1 MFFFVVVVIFIYFQ
15 ESKRPKIKILN
26 IIRSRNGMKSE
37 NSESVFGFKANKRKM
52 HKYNQSLKK
61 EHLLEE
67 TIKQK
72 EQNVRKYR
80 E

>member
-1 MFFFVVVVIFIYFQ
+1 
-15 ESKRPKIKILN
+15 
-26 IIRSRNGMKSE
+26 MKSE

-52 HKYNQSLKK
+52 HKYNQRNKK
-61 EHLLEE
+61 HLLEE

>member
-1 MFFFVVVVIFIYFQ
+1 
-15 ESKRPKIKILN
+15 
-26 IIRSRNGMKSE
+26 MKSE
-37 NSESVFGFKANKRKM
+37 NSVYLFGFKANKRKM
-52 HKYNQSLKK
+52 HKYNQKK
-61 EHLLEE
+61 HLPEE